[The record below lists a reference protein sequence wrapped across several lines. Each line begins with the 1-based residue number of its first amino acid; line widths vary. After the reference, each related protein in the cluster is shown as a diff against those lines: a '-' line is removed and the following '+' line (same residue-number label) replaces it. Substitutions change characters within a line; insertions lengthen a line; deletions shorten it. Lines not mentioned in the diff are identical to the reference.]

1 MQNKLEQLVSILF
14 FIGVF
19 GFYTVIINYSRQ
31 QYQPGEYASR
41 LLLSKDG
48 AVSKAFF
55 SPDDKITTL
64 LIDVIAAEQ
73 KEILIA
79 IFTITDQG
87 IAQALVDAQARGVK
101 VELVSDPG
109 YIKPGTYSKIDFLQE
124 HAIPVYIFNAS
135 ACKPKGYCLMH
146 NKFAIFAQNVKGKAL
161 IWTGSF
167 NWTKSAHATN
177 QENVVVLDSA
187 DIIESFRK
195 QFKILKQ
202 RSKAPCGIVQEE
214 EIRDQLSP
222 EQSWWQDLVHR
233 LGFA

>member
-1 MQNKLEQLVSILF
+1 MNNRLEQVLSILF
-14 FIGVF
+14 FIIVF
-19 GFYTVIINYSRQ
+19 GFYTVISNYSRQ
-31 QYQPGEYASR
+31 EYVAGEYASR

-48 AVSKAFF
+48 SVCKAFF
-55 SPDDKITTL
+55 SPDDKITHL

-73 KEILIA
+73 EEILVA
-79 IFTITDQG
+79 IFTLTDQG

-124 HAIPVYIFNAS
+124 HNVPIYIFNAA

-146 NKFAIFAQNVKGKAL
+146 NKFALFAKNIKDKAL

-167 NWTKSAHATN
+167 NWTKSANITN
-177 QENVVVLDSA
+177 QENVVVLDSP

-195 QFKILKQ
+195 QFSILKQ
-202 RSKAPCGIVQEE
+202 RSKAPCAGIVQE

-222 EQSWWQDLVHR
+222 EQTWWQELIHR

>member
-1 MQNKLEQLVSILF
+1 
-14 FIGVF
+14 
-19 GFYTVIINYSRQ
+19 
-31 QYQPGEYASR
+31 
-41 LLLSKDG
+41 
-48 AVSKAFF
+48 
-55 SPDDKITTL
+55 
-64 LIDVIAAEQ
+64 
-73 KEILIA
+73 
-79 IFTITDQG
+79 
-87 IAQALVDAQARGVK
+87 
-101 VELVSDPG
+101 
-109 YIKPGTYSKIDFLQE
+109 
-124 HAIPVYIFNAS
+124 
-135 ACKPKGYCLMH
+135 MH

-167 NWTKSAHATN
+167 NWTKSAHSAN